1 VQVCGARLRRRR
13 AGRCTASPLKAVTL
27 AMSKSPHWSPYAE
40 GMPEA
45 LQIVCPHCDM
55 INRISRSAPRWGDA
69 ELQGACGFWSGQSAC
84 PGRVFPQVSS
94 AANSVVK
101 SCPFAAAK
109 RMENAATSATALVI
123 STLRIMREPA
133 IRHWPDCYLEVS
145 RLLAV
150 SRSPRPASS
159 GLFLTDVGSMFRV
172 SVPALSLVMP
182 YLRWKVKPDYG
193 VLRTMLLSRSLGREL
208 IQSQCW

>member
-1 VQVCGARLRRRR
+1 
-13 AGRCTASPLKAVTL
+13 
-27 AMSKSPHWSPYAE
+27 
-40 GMPEA
+40 
-45 LQIVCPHCDM
+45 
-55 INRISRSAPRWGDA
+55 
-69 ELQGACGFWSGQSAC
+69 
-84 PGRVFPQVSS
+84 
-94 AANSVVK
+94 
-101 SCPFAAAK
+101 
-109 RMENAATSATALVI
+109 MENAATSATALVI

-193 VLRTMLLSRSLGREL
+193 VLRTMLLSRSLRREL